1 MTSDWEQFQSAIL
14 VAGLL
19 TQAAAAAVFAVLLR
33 RFHRLLGRGYLR
45 EWALAWVAIACA
57 DVAGGASLAVAGELP
72 PTHPLRFA
80 ASAVYLVGG
89 FWHAA
94 WILFGVSAL
103 AGGVPVSRRGGRSI
117 LAALGALGVVA
128 ALLWGFD
135 PIAEAQRELVRV
147 GVRGLVLAVALLA
160 AGAMLARMARRGG
173 AGTGPGFVG
182 LAFLA
187 AGARNLAEFAGVVG
201 WLPRPPVWVTAPMD
215 VLLTALLGLATVV
228 WLLEE
233 EQHRLRDAS
242 RQIERF
248 AFYDVGTGLPNRKLF
263 VDRLRQWLER
273 AARDGEHGALL
284 FLDLDH
290 FKRVN
295 DGWGHEIGDQMLAA
309 VADRLLHAV
318 HEGDTVARLGGDE
331 FTILLSG
338 VTGAEEAGRAAGQL
352 LERLRQPLRIGEMSL
367 FTGASVGVALY
378 PADGGEAAVLLR
390 KADAAMHR
398 AKELGRGVVVFFD
411 DELTDGGRERFT
423 LETAL
428 REGRLEQDLEL
439 HYQPIVRSG
448 SGDIVGAEALLRWRH
463 PERGLLA
470 PADFL
475 YAAES
480 AAVSEAVSRWV
491 MRNACRTIAD
501 WRRRYLP
508 DLRVAVNLTARAF
521 ENRQLAA
528 LVEEAL
534 TASGLPARALE
545 LEITET
551 MALLQVDDPASLL
564 ADLRARGTR
573 VAVDDFGTGYS
584 SLSYLRELPV
594 EIVKLDS
601 SFIRDLGRR
610 PQDSRIVGAVIQ
622 LAHGLGMEVVAE
634 GVEEEAQMAVLE
646 MLHCDRMQ
654 GYLFSRPLPAP
665 EFETLLDAARPFR
678 TTPLLAG
685 DRLSP

>member
-1 MTSDWEQFQSAIL
+1 MSGLDSLQGSVGI
-14 VAGLL
+14 AGLL
-19 TQAAAAAVFAVLLR
+19 TQAATAAVFALLLR
-33 RFHRLLGRGYLR
+33 RFHRRLGRGYLR

-57 DVAGGASLAVAGELP
+57 DLALAGSIAVAGWLP
-72 PTHPLRFA
+72 PTHGLRVA
-80 ASAVYLVGG
+80 ASAVGLVGG

-94 WILFGVSAL
+94 WILFGITAI
-103 AGGVPVSRRGGRSI
+103 AGVRGVSRRGGRAI
-117 LAALGALGVVA
+117 LAALAVLGVVA
-128 ALLWGFD
+128 SLLWAFD
-135 PIAEAQRELVRV
+135 PGAEVQRVLVRD
-147 GVRGLVLAVALLA
+147 GVRSLVLAVALLT
-160 AGAMLARMARRGG
+160 AGTVLAGIARRAGV
-173 AGTGPGFVG
+173 GTGPGFAG

-187 AGARNLAEFAGVVG
+187 AGGRNLAELLGVAG
-201 WLPRPPVWVTAPMD
+201 WIPRAPVWVMAPVDAM
-215 VLLTALLGLATVV
+215 LTGLLGLATVV

-263 VDRLRQWLER
+263 VDRLRQWLDR
-273 AARDGEHGALL
+273 AARDGAHGALI

-295 DGWGHEIGDQMLAA
+295 DGWGHEVGDQMLAA
-309 VADRLLHAV
+309 IADRLLHSV
-318 HEGDTVARLGGDE
+318 REGDTVARLGGDE
-331 FTILLSG
+331 FTLLLPGVSG
-338 VTGAEEAGRAAGQL
+338 GDEAGRAAAQL
-352 LERLRQPLRIGEMSL
+352 LERLRQPLRIGDQSL
-367 FTGASVGVALY
+367 FASASMGVALY
-378 PADGGEAAVLLR
+378 PGDGTDAAVLLR
-390 KADAAMHR
+390 KADSAMHR

-448 SGDIVGAEALLRWRH
+448 SGEILGAEALLRWRH

-470 PADFL
+470 PAEFL
-475 YAAES
+475 FAAES

-491 MRNACRTIAD
+491 MNTACRTIAD
-501 WRRRYLP
+501 WRRRFLP
-508 DLRVAVNLTARAF
+508 DLRVAINLTARAF
-521 ENRQLAA
+521 EDHRLASV
-528 LVEEAL
+528 VEEAL
-534 TASGLPARALE
+534 AASGLPARALE

-551 MALLQVDDPASLL
+551 MALLQVGDPASLL

-634 GVEEEAQMAVLE
+634 GVEEESQMAVLE

-654 GYLFSRPLPAP
+654 GYLFSQPLPAP
-665 EFETLLDAARPFR
+665 EFETLLEAARPFR
-678 TTPLLAG
+678 TTSFAIG
-685 DRLSP
+685 EQVES